1 MPQAPAAPP
10 PAAPK
15 PGPTA
20 IPQSTGVINVP
31 GTPAP
36 AAAATPPKPG
46 SAKERLFDEMKKKA
60 GGGPGQPRSGEV
72 PKPAEAPIPKTGE
85 SLTPEPK
92 PGETPA
98 AKAPDGQPAEA
109 PKPGEAPAGEP
120 PVAGKDGKKPSPW
133 KLVEDYKGRLSK
145 AEARIKELEGTQV
158 NADERK
164 SFEERLTKT
173 EARNKELENYL
184 TYVDYSQTEEFKV
197 KYVQPYEKAWGKA
210 MEDIKE
216 LTVDDGA
223 GGQRVVVPNDM
234 LAIVNAPLAKA
245 REMAEELFGN
255 FANDVMA
262 HRKEIRGLF
271 DAQAAALEDAKK
283 NGADKLKKMQDDHT
297 ASTKA
302 LSETVGKLWQSE
314 NAAVL
319 ADEKVGP
326 MFKPREGDEEYNTRL
341 TKGFEFVDSA
351 FAVNPADPKL
361 TPEQRQDAVR
371 KHVALRNR
379 AAAYQALR
387 FEVERLAKQL
397 SDTQKELSQYKESEP
412 GAAGGRTAVQPGT
425 PVGGNAKANMFSE
438 LRKRAR

>member
-1 MPQAPAAPP
+1 MAVEAPVAPP
-10 PAAPK
+10 TPK

-20 IPQSTGVINVP
+20 VPQATGEIHVP
-31 GTPAP
+31 GTARGGEGLPI
-36 AAAATPPKPG
+36 PKPD
-46 SAKERLFDEMKKKA
+46 SAKGKLFESLKQKA
-60 GGGPGQPRSGEV
+60 GGGPGAARTGEV
-72 PKPAEAPIPKTGE
+72 PVKTPE
-85 SLTPEPK
+85 TVEPK
-92 PGETPA
+92 PGEKPPEGKPGEA
-98 AKAPDGQPAEA
+98 AAAFKSGEASTAVDKPVEGQPAEGA
-109 PKPGEAPAGEP
+109 VDPKT
-120 PVAGKDGKKPSPW
+120 GKKPSPW